1 MKRRRTGRSDKTDG
15 KERNNSKKPVKRF
28 ISGRHR
34 DCTMRNM
41 VINVLYEYIHNYNVN
56 TTLQRT
62 RISQLTEQ
70 SDSQS
75 VLEEG
80 WRCKRKVGR
89 KEEKGEKSEKEGRRK
104 SRNRRRKGNDSKE
117 EGPTMDV

>member
-15 KERNNSKKPVKRF
+15 KEKNNSKKPVKRF

-62 RISQLTEQ
+62 RISQLSEQ
-70 SDSQS
+70 SDSQA

-89 KEEKGEKSEKEGRRK
+89 KEEKGEGSEKEGRRK

>member
-15 KERNNSKKPVKRF
+15 KEKNNSKKPVKRF

-62 RISQLTEQ
+62 RISQLSEQ
-70 SDSQS
+70 SDSQA

-89 KEEKGEKSEKEGRRK
+89 KEEKGEESEKEGRRK